1 LQLREWR
8 GPGARPARW
17 MVVAVGEGLVIT
29 LSFNMSKC
37 FGFHASIHYFFS
49 SACMQGV
56 QSCDIHIGPVT
67 GVSQL
72 RPVAAICEI
81 SLSGLSNRLK
91 RLLIQRFR
99 SNDGNRISGVK

>member
-1 LQLREWR
+1 
-8 GPGARPARW
+8 
-17 MVVAVGEGLVIT
+17 MVVAVAEGLVIT
-29 LSFNMSKC
+29 SFNLSKF

-49 SACMQGV
+49 SACLQGV

-67 GVSQL
+67 AVSQL

-81 SLSGLSNRLK
+81 SLCGLSNRLK

-99 SNDGNRISGVK
+99 SNDGNRISGVKKAKPGEAH

>member
-1 LQLREWR
+1 ME

>member
-1 LQLREWR
+1 
-8 GPGARPARW
+8 
-17 MVVAVGEGLVIT
+17 VIT

-56 QSCDIHIGPVT
+56 QSCDIHIGPAA
-67 GVSQL
+67 VSQL
-72 RPVAAICEI
+72 RPVAPICEI

-99 SNDGNRISGVK
+99 SNDGDRISSKSQEAVVAASRERPKAPAMVQL